1 MGKFVIKSLVELRKR
16 LEADQSLMDKFKND
30 PISALEE
37 YRMNDIPSQVYRTA
51 VTGLII
57 AIILIIVGIFTLY
70 ALDKITGETELPS
83 LITAIGSAA
92 IGAVAGLLTQP
103 ANSGGK

>member
-1 MGKFVIKSLVELRKR
+1 MAKLTVKSLDDLRKK
-16 LEADQSLMDKFKND
+16 LISDPKLVEEFKKD
-30 PISALEE
+30 PVSALGD
-37 YRMNDIPSQVYRTA
+37 YSVTDIPSQVYKTA

-57 AIILIIVGIFTLY
+57 VIILIIVGIFTLY
-70 ALDKITGETELPS
+70 AFGKISNETELPT

-103 ANSGGK
+103 SK